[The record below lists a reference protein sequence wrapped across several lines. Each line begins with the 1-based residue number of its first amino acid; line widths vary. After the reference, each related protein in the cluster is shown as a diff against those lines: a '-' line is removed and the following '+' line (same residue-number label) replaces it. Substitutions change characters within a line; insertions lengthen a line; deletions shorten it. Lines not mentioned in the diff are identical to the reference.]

1 MKVTKLLGKVILIT
15 SLFFASGWANAAP
28 VNVNTADAQTLAKNI
43 NGVGPKKA
51 QAIVTYRK
59 SNGPFKSVS
68 DLVKVKGIGQKTI
81 DRNKSILLFS
91 DVSAKASQKKT
102 AKN

>member
-15 SLFFASGWANAAP
+15 SLVFASGWANAAP

-43 NGVGPKKA
+43 NGIGPKKA

-59 SNGPFKSVS
+59 SNGPFRTIK
-68 DLVKVKGIGQKTI
+68 DLIKVKGIGQKTL
-81 DRNKSILLFS
+81 DKNKSNLLFS
-91 DVSAKASQKKT
+91 NASAKAGQKKT

>member
-1 MKVTKLLGKVILIT
+1 MKVSKLLGKVILIA
-15 SLFFASGWANAAP
+15 SLFIATGWANAAP
-28 VNVNTADAQTLAKNI
+28 VNVNTADVKALAKNI

-59 SNGPFKSVS
+59 SNGPFRSVS

-81 DRNKSILLFS
+81 DRNKTNLLFS
-91 DVSAKASQKKT
+91 DASSKKNQKKSAK
-102 AKN
+102 N